1 MKLGIIIPCFNEE
14 DKMDFNIFK
23 KCLKTYLDFQLC
35 FVNNGST
42 DGTLNLLSTFQKKYR
57 KRVTVIDMKKKKGNA
72 SAIKVG
78 SRFLYSIKK
87 IKHVGYIEPNLFK
100 DFNKFNTLIE
110 ELKLEKEIITV
121 YNKRSV

>member
-1 MKLGIIIPCFNEE
+1 
-14 DKMDFNIFK
+14 MDFNIFK